1 MALERGKF
9 GIEYNPRNMRRDSSG
24 LGIVVAVVAAVALV
38 SLCVTL
44 WGRIGAARE
53 RTEIEKAHEREVAE
67 IATRPAPRPA
77 AQSAAGKTPPDPAVR
92 PKAALPAYIAGILA
106 DSAANRPVK
115 VRNLLMRLEEAERL
129 GDVEMAVTTIEQLR
143 ALPGGPA
150 ADIDDRLARRIGALN
165 LKRLFVAKT
174 PLWIKEVA
182 VKRGDNAS
190 RIAAENGSTLA
201 SLARLNGSV
210 DVDKL
215 RLGEKIKVMNHPRFN
230 LVVHRRTRTADLS
243 LNGKFFKR
251 YDLAGEVTGREGAY
265 ELPAKKRTFWTERG
279 IKLRLDDRAE
289 IEMLMPAGSGVVV
302 SEM

>member
-1 MALERGKF
+1 VAHISGRF
-9 GIEYNPRNMRRDSSG
+9 GIEYNPRQNERDSSG
-24 LGIVVAVVAAVALV
+24 LGWVFALVAVVALISLV
-38 SLCVTL
+38 WTL
-44 WGRIGAARE
+44 VGRMRGNGE
-53 RTEIEKAHEREVAE
+53 TELTEPPPSE
-67 IATRPAPRPA
+67 PAPVETTAPKPA
-77 AQSAAGKTPPDPAVR
+77 PPPPESVQKTLAPVDAG
-92 PKAALPAYIAGILA
+92 GGEMLA
-106 DSAANRPVK
+106 KRPVK